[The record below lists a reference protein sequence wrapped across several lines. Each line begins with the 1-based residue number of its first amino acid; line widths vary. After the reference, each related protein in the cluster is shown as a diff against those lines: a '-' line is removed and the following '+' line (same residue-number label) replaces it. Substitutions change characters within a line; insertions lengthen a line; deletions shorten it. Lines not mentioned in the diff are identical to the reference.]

1 MSCVFTICQT
11 VYSIKS
17 RCVHQNV
24 CQITGIIQITR
35 NRRIPVVCNECLF
48 RWNPLSRI
56 ECAPLYYYNS
66 LCATQLCHSRPMFA
80 FRVPRISRVS
90 PWLMVKMRSIT
101 PAGLV
106 SQNCDAGNKWVHF
119 AVPIPPS

>member
-1 MSCVFTICQT
+1 MSRVFTICQT

-24 CQITGIIQITR
+24 RQITRIIRVMR
-35 NRRIPVVCNECLF
+35 NRRIPVVRNERLF

-56 ECAPLYYYNS
+56 ECASLYYYNS
-66 LCATQLCHSRPMFA
+66 LCATQLCRSRPMFA
-80 FRVPRISRVS
+80 FRVPRISRVF

-106 SQNCDAGNKWVHF
+106 S
-119 AVPIPPS
+119 